1 MTVRQLINELLN
13 CNMDAN
19 IDVVLTISEEKIEDA
34 VGDGVDLYVSGLQ
47 IDHIED
53 GNYPRIILEDV
64 E

>member
-19 IDVVLTISEEKIEDA
+19 IDVVLMISEEKVEEIAED
-34 VGDGVDLYVSGLQ
+34 GGELYLSGLQ
-47 IDHIED
+47 IDYTES

-64 E
+64 K

>member
-1 MTVRQLINELLN
+1 MTVRQLINDLLN

-19 IDVVLTISEEKIEDA
+19 IDVVLTVPEEKIEDA
-34 VGDGVDLYVSGLQ
+34 VGDGVDLYLNGLQ

-64 E
+64 K

>member
-1 MTVRQLINELLN
+1 MTVRELINDLLN

-19 IDVVLTISEEKIEDA
+19 IDVALKILTKSVGEVIEEEEY
-34 VGDGVDLYVSGLQ
+34 LYLNDLQ
-47 IDHIED
+47 IDYIED